1 MLGRAISA
9 NLTKVLGTLL
19 VVGIAGST
27 VSYGTFATFTAQTSN
42 AGNTFSTGSL
52 ILTNQKLSGSTCLA
66 SGSGGGVNTNVN
78 TACDTLF
85 TAGSGAGLAPGGS
98 VVTAQ
103 VGIHNSGTLSASTL
117 KLHADAC
124 GATDNTAVPA
134 GQRGT
139 GNPCGSVNIAVFNE
153 TTSTCVFP
161 GAGACTSSS
170 APTSSGTLANFNGS
184 GAPLTVA
191 APLAAGNGVTFTFAI
206 QVDSAA
212 GNSMMGRQATTTFH
226 WQATQ

>member
-9 NLTKVLGTLL
+9 NLSKVLGTLL

-52 ILTNQKLSGSTCLA
+52 ILTNQKLSGSTCLS

-85 TAGSGAGLAPGGS
+85 TAGSGAGLSPGGT

-103 VGIHNSGTLSASTL
+103 VGITNSGTLPASTL
-117 KLHADAC
+117 KLWADAC
-124 GATDNTAVPA
+124 GATDNTAVAA

-139 GNPCGSVNIAVFNE
+139 GNPCGSVNISVFE
-153 TTSTCVFP
+153 EGAACVVP
-161 GAGACTSSS
+161 GAGQCTSGGTPPTTTTLATFASS
-170 APTSSGTLANFNGS
+170 ASPLTLKTNMASGTTA
-184 GAPLTVA
+184 TY
-191 APLAAGNGVTFTFAI
+191 TFAI
-206 QVDSAA
+206 QLDSAA